1 MALFQEVR
9 WHGRGGQ
16 GVVTASQLL
25 ASAALLEG
33 KYVQAFPEFG
43 PERAGAPILGFTRIS
58 DAPIEIHSQVYTP
71 DVVVVLDPTLLKSI
85 DVMGGLKRGGKLIVN
100 TQLSPKEL
108 RKQLKG
114 NDAKNDIEAYTVDGT
129 RIALDVIGRPIFNTT
144 MLGAL
149 IRATNLTSL
158 DSILKVTSERFA
170 GPLAE
175 KNVAAIKRAAEE
187 VKGE

>member
-43 PERAGAPILGFTRIS
+43 PERSGAPILGFTRIS
-58 DAPIEIHSQVYTP
+58 DTPIEIHSQVYAP
-71 DVVVVLDPTLLKSI
+71 DVVVVLDPTLLKKI
-85 DVMGGLKRGGKLIVN
+85 DVTKGLKRGGRLIVN

-108 RKQLKG
+108 KEQLRE
-114 NDAKNDIEAYTVDGT
+114 NDVEVYTVDGT

-149 IRATNLTSL
+149 IQATNLTSL
-158 DSILKVTSERFA
+158 DSVLKVTSERFT
-170 GPLAE
+170 GSIAE